1 MSINTRIIEVAKTKL
16 TAHKVFKELEI
27 RSGIKANSWRKVAE
41 EKQRATSE
49 MIEFVCREWPDYA
62 FWLCTGYLADTSV
75 KHTSP
80 KREQALDLNIDITEL
95 LKKEPID
102 WSNDEL
108 KYAHVRVVED
118 HDNEV
123 SHDLFHEML
132 KRNRS
137 SYSEY
142 QYFCS
147 PLKIAYDARMQE
159 KLLKKFIEDMN
170 NKFEEKIANPPI
182 VKGMSHVLE
191 GWRKSQ
197 ENFKNACN
205 ELMKIKYS

>member
-1 MSINTRIIEVAKTKL
+1 MSIGERIKEVLELKL
-16 TAHKVFKELEI
+16 GRKGKIVAVERL
-27 RSGIKANSWRKVAE
+27 SGINKSSWNSALSG
-41 EKQRATSE
+41 KQRPTAE
-49 MIEFVCREWPDYA
+49 MIQFVCREWPDYA
-62 FWLCTGYLADTSV
+62 FWVCTGYLSDASV

-80 KREQALDLNIDITEL
+80 KKEQALGLKIDITEL

-118 HDNEV
+118 HDKVV
-123 SHDLFHEML
+123 SHDLFHEMI
-132 KRNRS
+132 KRNS
-137 SYSEY
+137 NSYSEY

-170 NKFEEKIANPPI
+170 IKFEEKIANPPI

-205 ELMKIKYS
+205 ELMKIKNS